1 MLDKNKQ
8 IWFIGIKGTG
18 MAALALVL
26 KDLGFDVAGSDIAKY
41 TFTQEPLI
49 KAGIKISSFAADNIK
64 DNGQV
69 IVKGNAFKADNVEV
83 QACES
88 KNVTWQS
95 YPDTVEEIIKM
106 HTSIGVSGTHGKTST
121 TGLLAHVLGEAA
133 PTSYLIGDGE
143 GKGVKNSRFFVYEAD
158 EYRRHFLAYHPDYQI
173 MTNIDFDHP
182 DYFKDQSDYT
192 SAFQTAAQQTQKGLF
207 VWGGN
212 SRLKQLKADCPKY
225 TYGFDSDD
233 DFQAVAITR
242 STQGSSFTVLNHG
255 QNIGHFTIHLFGD
268 HNILNATA
276 VIAVAYTEKIP
287 LADIQQGLLTYQG
300 AKRRF
305 SEKDFK
311 DINIIDD
318 YAHHPTEMRA
328 TIQAA
333 RQKFPD
339 KRLVVVFQP
348 HTFSRTKKYASD
360 FEEILRGVD
369 KAYITPIY
377 ASAREKSGDITSDDL
392 VAKIPGAEVIDLDNI
407 ADLAQNK
414 DSVILFMGAGDITKY
429 EDALEKLLK

>member
-192 SAFQTAAQQTQKGLF
+192 SAFQTAARQTQKGLF

-212 SRLKQLKADCPKY
+212 DRLKQLEADCPKY

-242 STQGSSFTVLNHG
+242 STHGSSFTVLNHG

-311 DINIIDD
+311 DLNIIDD

-414 DSVILFMGAGDITKY
+414 NSVIVFMGAGDITKY

>member
-83 QACES
+83 HACES

-339 KRLVVVFQP
+339 KRLIVVFQP